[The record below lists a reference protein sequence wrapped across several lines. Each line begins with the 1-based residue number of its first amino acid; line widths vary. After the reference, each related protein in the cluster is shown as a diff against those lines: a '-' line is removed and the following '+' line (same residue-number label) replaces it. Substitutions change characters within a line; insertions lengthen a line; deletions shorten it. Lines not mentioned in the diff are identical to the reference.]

1 MIVSRRLLL
10 RGLAGGVASGLL
22 AQSRKPNIV
31 LIVADD
37 LGNQDMGFQGSPDL
51 RTPHLDGLAASG
63 VRFTNG
69 YVSHPFCSPTRAALL
84 TGRYQQRFGHENNM
98 VFNQQD
104 PLTGLPLTETTLAD
118 ALGKAGY
125 MTGLVGKWH
134 LGAHEKF
141 HPRKRGFQ
149 EMYGF
154 VGGGHDYF
162 HPGVPGDK
170 DQHFIPIERDG
181 VVVPEKEYLTTALGR
196 EAEAFVR
203 RHAARPFFLYLAFN
217 APHSPLQ
224 APQAYL
230 RKFAHIQDPDRR
242 SYAAMVGAMD
252 DAVGRVLLGLRETN
266 NEQNTLVF
274 FLSDNGGPRD
284 NASSNKPFRGTKRTV
299 YEGGV
304 RVPFALRWPAAVAGG
319 RMVED
324 PVICMDIFPTAL
336 AAAGAKHTGKAL
348 DGVNL
353 LPWLQGKAAA
363 PRRPLY
369 WRMFGGVEGAVRDGQ
384 MKWVKP
390 GAGKAPE
397 LYDLASDKEEKNNLA
412 GVRPE
417 EAARLEKL
425 WGKWSGEMA
434 APAWLDHI
442 FDKERL
448 GHK

>member
-1 MIVSRRLLL
+1 MLLTRRHLLQGVSAAM
-10 RGLAGGVASGLL
+10 AGGLG
-22 AQSRKPNIV
+22 AQTRKPNIV

-51 RTPHLDGLAASG
+51 KTPHLDGLAAAG

-125 MTGLVGKWH
+125 VTGLVGKWH

-181 VVVPEKEYLTTALGR
+181 AVVPEKEYLTTALGR
-196 EAEAFVR
+196 EAEAFVK

-230 RKFAHIQDPDRR
+230 RRFAHIQDPDRR

-252 DAVGRVLLGLRETN
+252 DAVGRVLLALRETN
-266 NEQNTLVF
+266 SERNTLVF
-274 FLSDNGGPRD
+274 FLSDNGGPKD

-304 RVPFALRWPAAVAGG
+304 RVPFVMRWPAAVAGG
-319 RMVED
+319 RTVED

-336 AAAGAKHTGKAL
+336 AAAGATHAGKAL
-348 DGVNL
+348 DGLNL
-353 LPWLQGKAAA
+353 LPFLQAKAAA

-369 WRMFGGVEGAVRDGQ
+369 WRMFGGVEGAVRDGR

-390 GAGKAPE
+390 GAGKQPE
-397 LYDLASDKEEKNNLA
+397 LYDLISDREEKNDLA
-412 GVRPE
+412 ASRPE

-425 WGKWSGEMA
+425 WTKWSREMA
-434 APAWLDHI
+434 PPAWLDHI

-448 GHK
+448 SHE